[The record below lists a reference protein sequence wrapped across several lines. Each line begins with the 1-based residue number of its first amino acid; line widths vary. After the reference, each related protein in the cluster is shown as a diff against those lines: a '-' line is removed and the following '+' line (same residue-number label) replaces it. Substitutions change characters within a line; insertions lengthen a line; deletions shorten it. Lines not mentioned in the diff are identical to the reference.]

1 MNVAISIILII
12 ISVAMTALVLLQSKG
27 ADLGGFLGGG
37 GGEGGVKRTRRG
49 VELVMHRF
57 TIALAATFF
66 ILVLVAFFILGGG

>member
-1 MNVAISIILII
+1 MSAAISIILIV
-12 ISVAMTALVLLQSKG
+12 ISIALTALVLLQSKG

-57 TIALAATFF
+57 TIGLS
-66 ILVLVAFFILGGG
+66 VAFFVLVLIAFFLLGG

>member
-1 MNVAISIILII
+1 MATAVSIILIV
-12 ISVAMTALVLLQSKG
+12 ISVALTALVLLQSKG

-57 TIALAATFF
+57 TIGLS
-66 ILVLVAFFILGGG
+66 VAFFVLVLLAFFLLGG